1 MPVQPKSY
9 LDDPRGFFAAERTM
23 LAWQRTAVGLIG
35 LGFLVDV
42 PDAELRSV
50 SGRYG
55 NDRLVYLE
63 RHTEPHHL
71 TRCFPT

>member
-1 MPVQPKSY
+1 MSH
-9 LDDPRGFFAAERTM
+9 LDDPRVFFAAKRTM

-35 LGFLVDV
+35 LGFLVDG

-55 NDRLVYLE
+55 NNCLVYLE